1 MSCSCKNITSGISDI
16 RNSISILTTRI
27 FDNIRFDLD
36 RSSFII
42 DTNIIPSAITALY
55 VGGTGTV
62 IPDSGVTVT
71 PHINDNYADVSGT
84 ISLPATVTY
93 IYEGTRQTASAKLL
107 VPINARMNIPKDSVW
122 PFDITVHYSFFADN
136 LCEEEINT
144 YSALVDGVIIVY
156 ITACVPVSLNNFS
169 SIQYNDANQRAI
181 INDNNFTSSSFYPR
195 SAEANISTCRN

>member
-1 MSCSCKNITSGISDI
+1 MSCSCKNITSGISDH

-36 RSSFII
+36 RSPLII
-42 DTNIIPSAITALY
+42 DTDIVPSAITALY

-62 IPDSGVTVT
+62 VPDSGVTVT

-93 IYEGTRQTASAKLL
+93 IYEGTRQTSSARLS
-107 VPINARMNIPKDSVW
+107 VPINARMNIPEDSVW

-136 LCEEEINT
+136 LKEEATNT
-144 YSALVDGVIIVY
+144 YSSLVDGVVIVY
-156 ITACVPVSLNNFS
+156 ITACVPVSLNNYS
-169 SIQYNDANQRAI
+169 SIQYNDINQRTI
-181 INDNNFTSSSFYPR
+181 INENNFTSSSFYPR
-195 SAEANISTCRN
+195 SGERVTVCKN